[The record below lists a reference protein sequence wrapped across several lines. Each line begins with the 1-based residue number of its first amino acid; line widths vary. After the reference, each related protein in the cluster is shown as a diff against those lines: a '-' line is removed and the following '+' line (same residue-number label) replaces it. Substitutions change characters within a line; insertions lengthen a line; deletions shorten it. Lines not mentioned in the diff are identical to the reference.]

1 MSRGHLCGVLSLVLV
16 CSAPAWGQHVARGVS
31 GRDYSHVKPLPD
43 IEPGPLA
50 VHMLEFPKELLI
62 KYTPLWTGERFPDG
76 RPKVPDAVIERI
88 KATGVTSEEAAWG
101 PLRIKHEYHH
111 QWTGKSEG
119 VDWTILNPTKGLVGR
134 AFTCEYMPG
143 RKDVREV
150 IEGDARAKG
159 QSGHNKRM
167 MDMLRPGDVLVC
179 DMAGGEGP
187 EKVIAGDQ
195 LAAGVF
201 ARTGNGF
208 VVNGGIRDQEGIEPM
223 GYPVYM
229 RAAHPGTF
237 MDLMITGINKPIRIG
252 NVTVMPGDLVIGDRE
267 GVTFVPPHVAEDIG
281 ENAVIYSLADE
292 WRVNKYFE
300 ARGRFGPSAL
310 YGGTAMQGAL
320 AKECSDYVNERLKK
334 LGHQPISEARWRD
347 RTYSGTGCFTG
358 ASPSSDTPSQV
369 R

>member
-1 MSRGHLCGVLSLVLV
+1 MQILRL
-16 CSAPAWGQHVARGVS
+16 CSALLIVLAGSATSWSQVARGVA

-43 IEPGPLA
+43 IEPGPPA
-50 VHMLEFPKELLI
+50 VHMLEFPAELLI
-62 KYTPLWTGERFPDG
+62 KYTPLWKGERFPDG
-76 RPKVPDAVIERI
+76 RPKVPDELIQRLKTV
-88 KATGVTSEEAAWG
+88 GVTSEEAAWG
-101 PLRIKHEYHH
+101 PLRIKHGYNH
-111 QWTGKSEG
+111 QWAGKSEG
-119 VDWTILNPTKGLVGR
+119 VDWEILNPTKGLIGR

-143 RKDVREV
+143 RKDAADV
-150 IEGDARAKG
+150 IEGEARAKG

-179 DMAGGEGP
+179 DMAGGEGG

-237 MDLMITGINKPIRIG
+237 KDLMLTGINKPIRIG
-252 NVTVMPGDLVIGDRE
+252 ETTVMPGDLVIGDRE
-267 GVTFVPPHVAEDIG
+267 GVTFVPPHVAPDIA

-292 WRVNKYFE
+292 WRVSKYFE
-300 ARGRFGPSAL
+300 GRGKFAPSAL

-320 AKECSDYVNERLKK
+320 AKECAEYVNAGLKK
-334 LGHQPISEARWRD
+334 QGLPPITEERWRE
-347 RTYSGTGCFTG
+347 RTYSGTGCFTN
-358 ASPSSDTPSQV
+358 ASPRSVGSQQ
-369 R
+369 